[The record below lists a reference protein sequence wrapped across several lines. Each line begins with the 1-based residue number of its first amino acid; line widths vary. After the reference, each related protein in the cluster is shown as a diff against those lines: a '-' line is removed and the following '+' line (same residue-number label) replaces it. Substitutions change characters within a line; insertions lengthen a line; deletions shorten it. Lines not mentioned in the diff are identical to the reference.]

1 MTDPNGQELGKALR
15 ALRTASGVTGDFVAR
30 RASMSPGKLSKI
42 ENGRI
47 LPTVT
52 DVELILTALG
62 VSESAKAAFLAQ
74 ARAAVTEATAWRVL
88 RRLGPPKHQQSI
100 MAIEARTTVL
110 KVFQG
115 QLIPGLLQTPEYMS
129 AVFSLVPGQSPDS
142 RARTVAARMERQAVL
157 YNPTKS
163 FHFLIC
169 EHVLR
174 WLICDQL
181 IMATQLDRL
190 VSFSRLPNVRIGI
203 LPLSRRMPDFPMT
216 CFSSYDDHIVIVET
230 FHSEVTTR
238 DPKDLDIYVE
248 TFDRFSSAAAYGEE
262 MLSLIEP
269 IRDGFLR

>member
-1 MTDPNGQELGKALR
+1 
-15 ALRTASGVTGDFVAR
+15 
-30 RASMSPGKLSKI
+30 
-42 ENGRI
+42 
-47 LPTVT
+47 
-52 DVELILTALG
+52 
-62 VSESAKAAFLAQ
+62 
-74 ARAAVTEATAWRVL
+74 
-88 RRLGPPKHQQSI
+88 
-100 MAIEARTTVL
+100 MAART
-110 KVFQG
+110 
-115 QLIPGLLQTPEYMS
+115 
-129 AVFSLVPGQSPDS
+129 
-142 RARTVAARMERQAVL
+142 ERQAVL
-157 YNPTKS
+157 YDPTKS

-181 IMATQLDRL
+181 VMATQLDRL